1 MVKTGHSLQSCRA
14 SVLQPHSKYDWRRGQ
29 EPLTFLPTFLTT
41 GDSFYVQFCCFPRDK
56 PQHSFQPLAHI
67 PVFWWESRR
76 TRGSDSVL
84 TLRVRKRMDFQLWHW
99 SGTTGN
105 VKCILLTD
113 GYKDTLSAP
122 QNPVA
127 TCIIQT
133 WLFSSQSFY
142 NFSSCLCNH
151 LPNTVSAEKFFC
163 SPCNSKNNLCLP
175 WFSLHIQTLSPPGSA
190 CSQYR
195 QKGVTSLWV
204 PGEAAPSARSLKVH
218 WWPHGFFPIPYS

>member
-1 MVKTGHSLQSCRA
+1 MGVKKDNRILQHTNSQSQKKNGFPAVTLKWYNWECQGHFTHWWLQKQRYT
-14 SVLQPHSKYDWRRGQ
+14 Q
-29 EPLTFLPTFLTT
+29 
-41 GDSFYVQFCCFPRDK
+41 
-56 PQHSFQPLAHI
+56 
-67 PVFWWESRR
+67 
-76 TRGSDSVL
+76 
-84 TLRVRKRMDFQLWHW
+84 
-99 SGTTGN
+99 
-105 VKCILLTD
+105 
-113 GYKDTLSAP
+113 LSAP

-127 TCIIQT
+127 ICIIQT

-218 WWPHGFFPIPYS
+218 WWPHGFFSIPYS